1 MNDQTLK
8 VYDTS
13 GEWFTNTANFPFTD
27 PETGA
32 RFEPGIP
39 TQAKR
44 TKWVEMQDC
53 IKDYKAP
60 VKEPAKPVK

>member
-13 GEWFTNTANFPFTD
+13 GEWFINSGSFPFTD
-27 PETGA
+27 PDSGA
-32 RFEPGIP
+32 RYEPGVP

-53 IKDYKAP
+53 IKDHKPP
-60 VKEPAKPVK
+60 VKEPAKPAK